1 MPIWHDWGGIHAM
14 PSTAGGQIISAVS
27 QGHVIAARLVIDV
40 WLRLWDQSVVS
51 QGEERGRL
59 FRGLNDKRGPTSQ
72 RKAEGTMPECNNQI
86 EIGRR
91 DTFLP
96 SWTHRGN
103 HCSNGLMMQCNEE
116 WWFHSLHIIY
126 VTGIS
131 VSLYAIEY
139 INQPVLKLV
148 HAQMFWCV
156 RSWACCSHRWTSS
169 EVFCA

>member
-1 MPIWHDWGGIHAM
+1 MCAIEADRISCRLTPMPMTMIACDSWSWMDFLNLSDPLNMPIWHNWGAIHAM

-96 SWTHRGN
+96 S
-103 HCSNGLMMQCNEE
+103 
-116 WWFHSLHIIY
+116 
-126 VTGIS
+126 
-131 VSLYAIEY
+131 
-139 INQPVLKLV
+139 
-148 HAQMFWCV
+148 
-156 RSWACCSHRWTSS
+156 
-169 EVFCA
+169 